1 MIRNDPVIAD
11 SLTRAVRE
19 QNELRGLWVW
29 QMIKAAGRRGLDEE
43 AYARGAIRKLG
54 HLFSLHHPRTD
65 SVREYMDSFLTPTTL
80 SQFGAELVRMD
91 DEEAVVHFHYCP
103 MLGMWRR
110 LSGDEEALALV
121 CDCAM
126 DVDRG
131 IFDCYPGIDF
141 RLDRAIGAGD
151 EVCEIHLLK
160 HKDGAE

>member
-1 MIRNDPVIAD
+1 MIRNEPVIAD
-11 SLTRAVRE
+11 SLTLEVRR
-19 QNELRGLWVW
+19 QNELRGLWVY

-43 AYARGAIRKLG
+43 AYARAAIRKLG
-54 HLFSLHHPRTD
+54 RLFSLHHPRTD

-80 SQFGAELVRMD
+80 SQFGAELVSLD
-91 DEEAVVHFHYCP
+91 DAEGVVHFHYCP

-110 LSGDEEALALV
+110 LTDDEKELGLI

-141 RLDRAIGAGD
+141 ELKRAIGAGD
-151 EVCEIHLLK
+151 DVCEIHMIR
-160 HKDGAE
+160 HEEGAL